1 VFPNQRATKR
11 SVDAITRF
19 QASWRPSRKLKGRST
34 WIGRPRS
41 GVTVEQANAD
51 LTRVDQI
58 LKKDYPK
65 KDVNPLTKL
74 C

>member
-1 VFPNQRATKR
+1 
-11 SVDAITRF
+11 
-19 QASWRPSRKLKGRST
+19 LKGRST